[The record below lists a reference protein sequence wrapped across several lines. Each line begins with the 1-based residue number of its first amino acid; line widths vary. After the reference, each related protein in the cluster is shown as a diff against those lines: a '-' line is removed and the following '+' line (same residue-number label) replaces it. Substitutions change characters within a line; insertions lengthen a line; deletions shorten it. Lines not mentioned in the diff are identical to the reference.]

1 MEEFK
6 ASVFRKVTIRLIPFL
21 ILAYLLNYI
30 DRVNLGFAAL
40 QMNRDLG
47 LTATTFGYGAGI
59 LFIGYFLFG
68 VPSNMGLQKYGA
80 RTWLGLL
87 LSVWGCIVVGWL
99 LSLMLQNS
107 WLSGFYWGL

>member
-6 ASVFRKVTIRLIPFL
+6 ASVFRKVTIRLILFL

-47 LTATTFGYGAGI
+47 LTATTFGYGAG
-59 LFIGYFLFG
+59 F
-68 VPSNMGLQKYGA
+68 S
-80 RTWLGLL
+80 
-87 LSVWGCIVVGWL
+87 LSVISFLVSPVIWGCRNMERELVRLTLIRMGCIVVGIA
-99 LSLMLQNS
+99 
-107 WLSGFYWGL
+107 FIT

>member
-80 RTWLGLL
+80 AEIWSENLVRLTLICMGLYR
-87 LSVWGCIVVGWL
+87 CRD
-99 LSLMLQNS
+99 
-107 WLSGFYWGL
+107 GFYH

>member
-40 QMNRDLG
+40 QMNRDL
-47 LTATTFGYGAGI
+47 
-59 LFIGYFLFG
+59 
-68 VPSNMGLQKYGA
+68 
-80 RTWLGLL
+80 RRLL
-87 LSVWGCIVVGWL
+87 VMVQGFSLSVISFLVSPVIWGCRNMERELG
-99 LSLMLQNS
+99 
-107 WLSGFYWGL
+107 

>member
-47 LTATTFGYGAGI
+47 LTATTFWLWCRDSLYR
-59 LFIGYFLFG
+59 LFPFWC
-68 VPSNMGLQKYGA
+68 PQ
-80 RTWLGLL
+80 
-87 LSVWGCIVVGWL
+87 
-99 LSLMLQNS
+99 
-107 WLSGFYWGL
+107 